1 MAYKCRKPGKGISK
15 IGEIVDMA
23 VNADI
28 IHKSGAW
35 FSYEGNK
42 IGQGRENAKEFL
54 LNNPEVAKEIEDK
67 VRAL

>member
-1 MAYKCRKPGKGISK
+1 
-15 IGEIVDMA
+15 MA